1 MKPNLT
7 KLIKA
12 IVFIAI
18 SVMFLTVTFYKINSS
33 IIVSGDEYS
42 FENVLL
48 VYSAITKYFNDF
60 FKPLIANYIFS
71 GLFALLGILELK
83 EAFSNGN

>member
-1 MKPNLT
+1 MKLKKPNLT

-18 SVMFLTVTFYKINSS
+18 SVMFLTVTFHKIEMIEENY
-33 IIVSGDEYS
+33 YS
-42 FENVLL
+42 FIGQFYE
-48 VYSAITKYFNDF
+48 F

-83 EAFSNGN
+83 EAFNNGN